1 MYNKGDSVILYK
13 VFSSFLTWTVEIKM
27 ILPYPKEH
35 TVYVLSDNYGSYYW
49 HVTEEEI
56 YGIADK

>member
-13 VFSSFLTWTVEIKM
+13 SLYPYITWTVEIKM
-27 ILPYPKEH
+27 ILPYPTDH
-35 TVYVLSDNYGSYYW
+35 IVYVLRDNYNSYYW

-56 YGIADK
+56 YGAANK

>member
-13 VFSSFLTWTVEIKM
+13 SLHPHITWTVEIKM
-27 ILPYPKEH
+27 IFPHPTNH
-35 TVYVLSDNYGSYYW
+35 IVYVLKDNYNRYYW

-56 YGIADK
+56 YGAENK